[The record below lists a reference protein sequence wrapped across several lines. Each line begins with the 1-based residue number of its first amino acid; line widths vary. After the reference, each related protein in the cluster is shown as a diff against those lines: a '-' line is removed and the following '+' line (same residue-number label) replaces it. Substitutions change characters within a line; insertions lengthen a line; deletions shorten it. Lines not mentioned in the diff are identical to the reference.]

1 MITPWSL
8 NITYILQTIVSV
20 NLLLQDLSKKKM
32 YVLYPII
39 ETSVMNL
46 MQSNMA
52 TQNLYKTNEQERNFC
67 IMIYSSLGFHT
78 MTLDIFLTDSEALKL
93 LSDFTIYSQNEILN
107 MYFKK
112 EGKYVKYYHS
122 ERYAPSNVKIYFN
135 GRDRGIQWHIYNDEW
150 HPGMYVIKAKIN
162 PKILAGI
169 TDYLTAAT
177 LSDMNCAIANFND
190 ISKSISP
197 LLHSFND
204 YGIKRIDYCVNIYLN
219 EFIPEHDPIQIMNLI
234 KRSAIPPHFEEW
246 AKYDETAH
254 RMKSRPE
261 SFYLKSKSVVI
272 NYYSKYLQL
281 LNKSKENIENGYDAI
296 NPEIIDAS
304 QGIYRF
310 EVQCKYHK
318 IYSFSQAAQKSGDS
332 NCNKYKSLLNPVKC
346 IEIVSDYYKKTIGK
360 GDWYT
365 LSDAM
370 QIIKS
375 KNFNSQKEKRL
386 LDTLKEVNTR
396 RSLSEAKKLYPPKQL
411 RVFNQG
417 LNELSDLG
425 VNPVTI
431 PREWNIKHIPNLL
444 RAYFDKLAKETYGSD
459 LTSPETN
466 YYILQ
471 GYMDYCKKFGHAPI

>member
-1 MITPWSL
+1 VL
-8 NITYILQTIVSV
+8 V
-20 NLLLQDLSKKKM
+20 NLLLQDLSKKKR

-52 TQNLYKTNEQERNFC
+52 TQELYKTNEQERNFC

-78 MTLDIFLTDSEALKL
+78 MTLAISLTIGETYEL
-93 LSDFTIYSQNEILN
+93 LLNFDTYSQNTPLK
-107 MYFKK
+107 MYRYK
-112 EGKYVKYYHS
+112 EGKPIKYYPS
-122 ERYAPSNVKIYFN
+122 EDYLPLDVQIYFN
-135 GRDRGIQWHIYNDEW
+135 GKDKGIQWHIYSDKRSTNK
-150 HPGMYVIKAKIN
+150 YIVKAKIN
-162 PKILAGI
+162 PKLLAGI

-177 LSDMNCAIANFND
+177 FNDMNCAIANFND

-204 YGIKRIDYCVNIYLN
+204 YEIKRIDYCVNIYLN

-318 IYSFSQAAQKSGDS
+318 TYSLSQAAKESGDT
-332 NCNKYKSLLNPVKC
+332 NCNKYKSLLSPVKC
-346 IEIVSDYYKKTIGK
+346 IEIVSNYYKKTIGK

-365 LSDAM
+365 LSGAM

-375 KNFNSQKEKRL
+375 KNFNSQKEKHL

-396 RSLSEAKKLYPPKQL
+396 RSLSEAKKLYPPNQL
-411 RVFNQG
+411 RGFNQG

-459 LTSPETN
+459 LTSLETN
-466 YYILQ
+466 YFILQ